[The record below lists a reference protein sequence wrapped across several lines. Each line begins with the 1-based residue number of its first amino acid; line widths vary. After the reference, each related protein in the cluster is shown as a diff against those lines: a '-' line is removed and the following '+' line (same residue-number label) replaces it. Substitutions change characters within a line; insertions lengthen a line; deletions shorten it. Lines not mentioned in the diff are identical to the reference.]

1 MDILRSL
8 SLTMVSRK
16 LISEFEK
23 MVEVGSTGYC
33 NCVLSIIFGIITTIL
48 CYIIFSMWEYD
59 EVPD

>member
-16 LISEFEK
+16 LVFEFEK

-33 NCVLSIIFGIITTIL
+33 NCVLSFIFGIITTIL
-48 CYIIFSMWEYD
+48 CYIAFSLGEYD
-59 EVPD
+59 EVPN